1 MLFPQRTDKQMRNLS
16 AFTCQTDDGSCP
28 GQYSSSVVVCQ
39 HCERLQA
46 DMAESTIEE
55 VDVHLRNII
64 NSLYLLI
71 MSIHDYQ
78 GAETLKS
85 VTTEMY
91 RFSTSPLGWWR

>member
-1 MLFPQRTDKQMRNLS
+1 
-16 AFTCQTDDGSCP
+16 
-28 GQYSSSVVVCQ
+28 
-39 HCERLQA
+39 
-46 DMAESTIEE
+46 MAESTIEE

-78 GAETLKS
+78 GTETLKS

-91 RFSTSPLGWWR
+91 LFRPPH